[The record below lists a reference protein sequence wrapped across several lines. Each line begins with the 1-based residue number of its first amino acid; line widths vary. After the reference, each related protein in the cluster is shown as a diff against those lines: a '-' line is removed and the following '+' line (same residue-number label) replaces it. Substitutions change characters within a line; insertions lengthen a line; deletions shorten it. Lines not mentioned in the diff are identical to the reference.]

1 MEIKSISP
9 DTNEFLQRLGSLA
22 NTPKRLYIRGNVSYT
37 GVRSVAI
44 VGSRKPTPYG
54 IEVAFDFAE
63 KLARRGVV
71 IMSGLAYGIDAAAHK
86 GALQAGGTTIAVMA
100 HGLDTV
106 YPRGNTR
113 LAESILEQGGAL
125 ISEYEPGTEAMKH
138 RFLERNRIV
147 SGLADIVIVVE
158 AGERSGTLRTVA
170 EALEQGKEVFAVP
183 GPITS
188 SQSIGPNR
196 LIQQGAQPAL
206 SAKDI
211 LISLGL
217 DPLEPM
223 QSKLATANPEE
234 RRLLELIDK
243 GVRAGDQLL
252 EQSGLSAS
260 LYAQTMTMLEIQG
273 LVRSLGGNQWTRT
286 G

>member
-1 MEIKSISP
+1 M
-9 DTNEFLQRLGSLA
+9 
-22 NTPKRLYIRGNVSYT
+22 
-37 GVRSVAI
+37 AI
-44 VGSRKPTPYG
+44 VGTRKPTPYG

-71 IMSGLAYGIDAAAHK
+71 IVSGLAYGIDTAAHR
-86 GALQAGGTTIAVMA
+86 GALHAGGTTIAVMA

-113 LAESILEQGGAL
+113 LAESIIDKGGAL
-125 ISEYEPGTEAMKH
+125 ISEYEQGTEAMKH

-188 SQSIGPNR
+188 PQSIGPNR

-206 SAKDI
+206 TPKDI
-211 LISLGL
+211 CVALGI
-217 DPLEPM
+217 DPLEPI
-223 QSKLATANPEE
+223 QSKLVTANPEE
-234 RRLLELIDK
+234 LLLLELIAQ

-260 LYAQTMTMLEIQG
+260 VYGQTMTMLEIQG
-273 LVRSLGGNQWTRT
+273 LIRPLGGNQWART
-286 G
+286 E

>member
-1 MEIKSISP
+1 MKINSISP

-22 NTPKRLYIRGNVSYT
+22 NTPKRLYIRGNVSWT

-44 VGSRKPTPYG
+44 VGSRKPTSYG
-54 IEVAFDFAE
+54 IEVACNFAE

-71 IMSGLAYGIDAAAHK
+71 IVSGLAYGIDAAAHK
-86 GALQAGGTTIAVMA
+86 GALQAKGRTIAVMA

-106 YPRGNTR
+106 YPKGNTR
-113 LAESILEQGGAL
+113 LAETILEHDGAL

-147 SGLADIVIVVE
+147 SGLADVLIVVE

-188 SQSIGPNR
+188 PQSIGPNR

-206 SAKDI
+206 SPKDI
-211 LISLGL
+211 LVALGL
-217 DPLEPM
+217 DPLEPI
-223 QSKLATANPEE
+223 QSKLLTANAEE
-234 RRLLELIDK
+234 RRLLELLDA
-243 GVRAGDQLL
+243 GVRAGDKLL

-260 LYAQTMTMLEIQG
+260 LYGQTMTMLELQG
-273 LVRSLGGNQWTRT
+273 LIRSLGSNHWTRT